1 MTVRPEKG
9 KFYKTRDGQKAG
21 PMSLDGSVAH
31 GVVNGELRM
40 WYSNGSYHSG
50 EEHHLDLVAEWTDE
64 PKTWGELTDAEKG
77 ALLLAHHRGEAIQFI
92 PYDGA
97 TWRFCIPQWAD
108 NKPYRVKPE
117 HKVKTVPVSCYVG
130 GSTHI
135 EVGTID
141 LIDGKPDLTSLKA
154 RADE

>member
-64 PKTWGELTDAEKG
+64 PKTLGEMSDEEAS
-77 ALLLAHHRGEAIQFI
+77 ALWLAWRRGETIQYYSTFVGDWETVVSTT
-92 PYDGA
+92 PRWSPNVKYR
-97 TWRFCIPQWAD
+97 T
-108 NKPYRVKPE
+108 KPN
-117 HKVKTVPVSCYVG
+117 KTVPVSCYVG